1 MDEFLSRAGELM
13 TGQHALITSRQAQRL
28 GANRERIASL
38 VRNGHWER
46 VEARLYGPTGVP
58 MTWHRRL
65 MSAVLLGP
73 DGTLVSHRAGAA
85 LRGVG
90 GFLEPDPEVSVPR
103 GRRLRRAGV
112 IVHESTDLDLA
123 GACTI
128 DGIPTTGRARLAV
141 DLGAVVSP
149 KRYRQALREL
159 RFGRGL
165 SVEDMLRAYLRHS
178 RRGRD
183 GTGSLRDW
191 LDRYYGLQGTPESG
205 LEQIVLDAILD
216 AAIRAPVAQHWLACG
231 TRRYRLDF
239 AYPDLKIAIEV
250 HGSQH
255 DEDPDVAS
263 NDVVRT
269 AALEAAGWTVLVI
282 RQKTFAS
289 DLANAIAIL
298 RHCVTASGQ
307 V

>member
-1 MDEFLSRAGELM
+1 MDEFLFRAGALM
-13 TGQHALITSRQAQRL
+13 SDQHALITSRQAQDL
-28 GANRERIASL
+28 GATRERVAAL
-38 VRNGHWER
+38 VRNGHWVR
-46 VEARLYGPTGVP
+46 LEARLYGPSGVP
-58 MTWHRRL
+58 MTWRRRL

-90 GFLEPDPEVSVPR
+90 GFGEPDPEVSVPR

-141 DLGAVVSP
+141 DLGAVVSW
-149 KRYRQALREL
+149 KRYRQTLREL
-159 RFGRGL
+159 RFGGGL
-165 SVEDMLRAYLRHS
+165 SVDTMLHVYLRHS
-178 RRGRD
+178 RRGRN
-183 GTGSLRDW
+183 GTGPLREW

-205 LEQIVLDAILD
+205 LEQVVLDAILD
-216 AAIRAPVAQHWLACG
+216 AAVPAPVAQHWVECG

-239 AYPDLKIAIEV
+239 AYPGLRIAIEV

-255 DEDPDVAS
+255 DDDPDVAA

-282 RQKTFAS
+282 RQRTFAS
-289 DLANAIAIL
+289 DLAAVLAIL
-298 RHCVTASGQ
+298 RDCVVPSGQ